1 MRGKNDRHNAKRRG
15 NDTDEEVKRE
25 KKQKKREA
33 KKKTIECMIEK
44 RLYEYKMKTIKRPMA
59 NSNVWNCIIPH

>member
-33 KKKTIECMIEK
+33 KKNDRMHDRKTAIRIQNENDK
-44 RLYEYKMKTIKRPMA
+44 KA
-59 NSNVWNCIIPH
+59 NGKQ